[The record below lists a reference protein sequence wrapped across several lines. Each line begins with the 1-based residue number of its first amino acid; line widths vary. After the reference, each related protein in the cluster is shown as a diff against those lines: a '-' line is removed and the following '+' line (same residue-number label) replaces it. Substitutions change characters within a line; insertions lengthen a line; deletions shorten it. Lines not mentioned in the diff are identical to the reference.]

1 MVYFPKIFLKI
12 APVLSLLLLFT
23 VQCSQDPD
31 TPLVLDIEY
40 EETLLLGTDDSE
52 APDHKIFRSVT
63 HVEVD
68 DQGWMYV
75 VNSGESSIRVFD
87 DNGDFQSSFG
97 SQGSGPGE
105 FQAISSL
112 LIDSHNRLLIVDSN
126 QARITAYSLDG
137 DFLSTWQLP
146 SITRVH
152 QIAELSNNKFALVGQ
167 HNDKMIHITDDEFS
181 TIEASFMPVQD
192 LLTSNEREERV
203 LLQFFPGSIAV
214 LPDLSIAY
222 APALYGGELFV
233 YSATQEGI
241 WNLTR
246 TIEGQSFHIQ
256 PASFTAFDQADRVD
270 MPITFPEEGR
280 YAAQFHSFSQG
291 IFSNDDLLVHYSF
304 QESNEGELELRS
316 EHFTMDGE
324 RIGTAF
330 IDKMERLSVSIL
342 NLDDQANLY
351 LSDSRDFP
359 KLRRLKVID

>member
-1 MVYFPKIFLKI
+1 MADFAKFFLKI

-23 VQCSQDPD
+23 VQCSQEPD
-31 TPLVLDIEY
+31 TPLVLDTEY
-40 EETLLLGTDDSE
+40 EENLLLGTDDSE
-52 APDHKIFRSVT
+52 APDHEIFRSVT

-75 VNSGESSIRVFD
+75 VNSGEFSIRVYD
-87 DNGDFQSSFG
+87 DNGDFQSGFG

-105 FQAISSL
+105 FQTISSL

-126 QARITAYSLDG
+126 LARVTAYSLDG
-137 DFLSTWQLP
+137 DFLSTWPLP

-152 QIAELSNNKFALVGQ
+152 QIAELSDSKFALVGQ
-167 HNDKMIHITDDEFS
+167 HNDKMVHITDDEFS
-181 TIEASFMPVQD
+181 TIEVSFMPVQD

-203 LLQFFPGSIAV
+203 VLQFFPGTIAV

-233 YSATQEGI
+233 FSPIQEGD

-246 TIEGQSFHIQ
+246 TIEGESFHIQ

-270 MPITFPEEGR
+270 LPITFPEEGR

-291 IFSNDDLLVHYSF
+291 IFSNGDLLVHYSF

-324 RIGTAF
+324 QTGTVS
-330 IDKMERLSVSIL
+330 IDKMESLSVSVL
-342 NLDDQANLY
+342 NLDDQDNLY

-359 KLRRLKVID
+359 KLRRLEVID